1 MNGVHVM
8 MALLRA
14 HQPLVALVPASRV
27 FAGTVQQEEVLPAIG
42 VSEISRKE
50 FDTVSKAEASSLI
63 RARIQITV
71 HAKDYRSLKDV
82 LLAAKLGAGVHTGVI
97 GGVKVRSVIRGDVGP
112 DLSDD
117 DAGIYQQSR
126 DFMVRYIEPN

>member
-8 MALLRA
+8 IKLLQA
-14 HQPLVALVPASRV
+14 HQPLLALVPTSSV
-27 FAGTVQQEEVLPAIG
+27 FAGTVRQGEQLPAIG
-42 VSEISRKE
+42 VTEISRNE
-50 FDTVSKAEASSLI
+50 FATVSKTEASSLI
-63 RARIQITV
+63 QARIQITV
-71 HAKDYRSLKDV
+71 HAKDYRNLKAV
-82 LLAAKLGAGVHTGVI
+82 LLASKLGPGVHTGVI

-112 DLSDD
+112 DLSNE